1 MRTAPPY
8 KLLVDFCFVVST
20 SVCRW
25 SVRDTLRMYI
35 GAFDRL
41 LCASSLAIG
50 FAIDFA
56 GMSIRFAIVEL
67 GLREPIAWRG

>member
-1 MRTAPPY
+1 
-8 KLLVDFCFVVST
+8 
-20 SVCRW
+20 
-25 SVRDTLRMYI
+25 VRDTLRMYI